1 MENELI
7 ALLPKVVEYG
17 AVGIFSL
24 TLYLIAKMFLPHF
37 VTLTKALS
45 ELPPALGQL
54 GKRIEEIEEGLG
66 DVRRE
71 LAVIRD
77 RLPRASTQT
86 LRDLLDHEP
95 PR

>member
-7 ALLPKVVEYG
+7 GLLPKVVEYG

-45 ELPPALGQL
+45 ELPPVLSALAERV
-54 GKRIEEIEEGLG
+54 KEVEAGLS
-66 DVRRE
+66 DVRKE
-71 LAVIRD
+71 LAVVKD
-77 RLPRASTQT
+77 RLPRASTAT
-86 LRDLLDHEP
+86 LRGLLERSPDA
-95 PR
+95 